1 MSDIVLCT
9 LNARYWHS
17 SFGLRYLL
25 ANMGPLRERTAMLE
39 FGIKDNTVELLGRI
53 LEQRPKIVGMGVYIW
68 NVEPVTRL
76 VAELKQVAPEV
87 CVVLGGPEV
96 SYDADELAVARAGAP
111 FCRRPSLA
119 GRGRVG
125 AFAAPL
131 WGWQAAAQG
140 RRARLSPDFQL
151 R

>member
-96 SYDADELAVARAGAP
+96 SYDADELAVVQDADYVIGGEAD
-111 FCRRPSLA
+111 L
-119 GRGRVG
+119 
-125 AFAAPL
+125 AFAELCGQVLTGLRPAEKRGPWL
-131 WGWQAAAQG
+131 EQG
-140 RRARLSPDFQL
+140 SGEAI
-151 R
+151 